1 MGGAL
6 TAKVVA
12 WKFDGYADT
21 VSACMTDAGAA
32 ALLASQRPV
41 MLKPNLVNGTPFPVT
56 TAPALCEAVIAFVRR
71 YTDAPIVIAEGCG
84 DAALE
89 TPEVFARLGY
99 VQLARQLAVQLID
112 LNHAPLVKLQNLSCQ
127 RFPEMW
133 LPEVVFSHVLISLPV
148 LKAHSLCGFT
158 GSMKNMMGLVP
169 PSRYAGRY
177 GSWKKA
183 AFHQRLDDAIV
194 ELNRYRSPD
203 FTVFD
208 ATVGLADFHLGGAR
222 CDPPCNQI
230 LAGADARC
238 VDREAAG
245 LLGLD
250 WRCIG
255 HLID

>member
-1 MGGAL
+1 M
-6 TAKVVA
+6 
-12 WKFDGYADT
+12 
-21 VSACMTDAGAA
+21 
-32 ALLASQRPV
+32 
-41 MLKPNLVNGTPFPVT
+41 
-56 TAPALCEAVIAFVRR
+56 
-71 YTDAPIVIAEGCG
+71 
-84 DAALE
+84 
-89 TPEVFARLGY
+89 
-99 VQLARQLAVQLID
+99 ARQREVQLID
-112 LNHAPLVKLQNLSCQ
+112 LNRAPLVRLQNESCQ

-133 LPEVVFSHVLISLPV
+133 LPEMVFNHVLISLPV

-208 ATVGLADFHLGGAR
+208 ATIGLADFHLGGAC

-230 LAGADARC
+230 LAGADAQC